1 MLRLYSLLMLLLWGM
16 LYLPSCVR
24 EDSPSGEEGICPG
37 DRLPDCTFVLSDN
50 TRVSTSDLRGKVS
63 VLVFFI
69 LPAPTVNR
77 SFLLYKNF
85 MIIIGMMHR

>member
-16 LYLPSCVR
+16 LCLPSCVR

-37 DRLPDCTFVLSDN
+37 DRLPDCTFVLS
-50 TRVSTSDLRGKVS
+50 RLPICEEKFLYWS
-63 VLVFFI
+63 FFI

-85 MIIIGMMHR
+85 MIIIGMMLR